1 MDKASAIKMI
11 NEFQKKPI
19 DDLKKDVLENA
30 SGQNYMDL
38 LKWNAM
44 LDHITIGA
52 NTSTTFEYA
61 GIEWTLRLL
70 TAQEYIDCR
79 IAVDEI
85 CKELKNFSD
94 YLIGYYNMIKILSI
108 ALTPSPFKKE
118 GKTIFSED
126 DLKLINHDVLEMLYF
141 QYMDFVNLAAKKPT
155 LMSDE
160 EIAGHFEML
169 KGKPELSMELEP
181 LKLRP
186 ILFYAMKYFQALEK
200 TQKSDLNN

>member
-1 MDKASAIKMI
+1 MDKQSAIKMI

-19 DDLKKDVLENA
+19 EDLKNDLMENA
-30 SGQNYMDL
+30 SGTNYMDL
-38 LKWNAM
+38 MKWNAM

-79 IAVDEI
+79 IETDNI
-85 CKELKNFSD
+85 CEKLKNFSD
-94 YLIGYYNMIKILSI
+94 YIIGYHNMIGILSR

-118 GKTIFSED
+118 GKAIFSIDE
-126 DLKLINHDVLEMLYF
+126 LKLVNHDVLEVLYF
-141 QYMDFVNLAAKKPT
+141 QYMDFVTLAAKKPT

-160 EIAGHFEML
+160 EIAGHFEIL

-181 LKLRP
+181 LKLRQT
-186 ILFYAMKYFQALEK
+186 LFYAMKYCQALEK
-200 TQKSDLNN
+200 TQESDLNN